1 MQMSGEYGTELLIRY
16 TEQERLH
23 DLERRRI
30 AFERQAETPSKQRRG
45 STLRARLTTL
55 FGAHAERMP
64 RQTTGV
70 SQVHAA
76 HR

>member
-1 MQMSGEYGTELLIRY
+1 MQMSGDYGTELLIRY
-16 TEQERLH
+16 REQELLA

-30 AFERQAETPSKQRRG
+30 VKERLAETRPAKSG
-45 STLRARLTTL
+45 STIRARLTTL
-55 FGAHAERMP
+55 FGAHTAPAAP
-64 RQTTGV
+64 RLTGV

>member
-16 TEQERLH
+16 SEQELLA

-30 AFERQAETPSKQRRG
+30 VKERLAETRPAK
-45 STLRARLTTL
+45 STIRARLTTL
-55 FGAHAERMP
+55 FGAHTAPAAP
-64 RQTTGV
+64 RVARV